1 MNTISFLFL
10 SFMILLTLIFLYSGK
25 DIKDL
30 KIIKSREEA
39 KTVLKEATP
48 SKLVTV
54 SYGSDCPSPVK
65 VCNMQSFTFPET
77 NGPNGQVSANVNG
90 YKKNG
95 YKHMSNGQR
104 SSPQNGHRISPA
116 NGQRISPTNGQR
128 ISPPIN
134 GQRISPPNNYRLSP
148 PNVSNNSEYNNNVF
162 SPSNDQYLQRISP
175 NNNNRRS
182 PPNVHGNN
190 KKRYSPNNFN
200 QEKTIRHTPT
210 SENGRHS
217 AGYPT
222 KEDQVLRPRLN
233 SSMSLF
239 NN

>member
-90 YKKNG
+90 
-95 YKHMSNGQR
+95 
-104 SSPQNGHRISPA
+104 
-116 NGQRISPTNGQR
+116 
-128 ISPPIN
+128 
-134 GQRISPPNNYRLSP
+134 
-148 PNVSNNSEYNNNVF
+148 
-162 SPSNDQYLQRISP
+162 
-175 NNNNRRS
+175 
-182 PPNVHGNN
+182 
-190 KKRYSPNNFN
+190 
-200 QEKTIRHTPT
+200 
-210 SENGRHS
+210 
-217 AGYPT
+217 
-222 KEDQVLRPRLN
+222 
-233 SSMSLF
+233 
-239 NN
+239 

>member
-1 MNTISFLFL
+1 M
-10 SFMILLTLIFLYSGK
+10 YSGK

-104 SSPQNGHRISPA
+104 NSP
-116 NGQRISPTNGQR
+116 
-128 ISPPIN
+128 
-134 GQRISPPNNYRLSP
+134 
-148 PNVSNNSEYNNNVF
+148 
-162 SPSNDQYLQRISP
+162 
-175 NNNNRRS
+175 
-182 PPNVHGNN
+182 
-190 KKRYSPNNFN
+190 
-200 QEKTIRHTPT
+200 
-210 SENGRHS
+210 
-217 AGYPT
+217 
-222 KEDQVLRPRLN
+222 VLATVQKNHER
-233 SSMSLF
+233 
-239 NN
+239 